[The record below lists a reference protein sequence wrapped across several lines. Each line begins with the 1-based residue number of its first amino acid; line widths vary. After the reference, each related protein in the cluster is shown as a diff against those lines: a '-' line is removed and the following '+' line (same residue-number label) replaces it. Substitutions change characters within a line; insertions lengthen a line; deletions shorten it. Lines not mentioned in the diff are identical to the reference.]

1 MNISK
6 INLVN
11 FRNYSKLSINLGQNM
26 NIFIGNNAQGK
37 TNILE
42 SIMFLAL
49 TKSPRVFNESDLIKY
64 GLSKAIVKGKVKDN
78 NSIKEMEIS
87 LEKGINVKYVL
98 DGKTVGMASFV
109 TNGGYAGLIM
119 DVVVLKEYRGK
130 GYGTIL
136 IESILNYIKSDLEDN
151 EEMMIQLLSAPGKQ
165 DFYSKFGFKVKKEIA
180 EDGMYMWLR
189 KE

>member
-1 MNISK
+1 MIEYNKLTFEEYKMLLNDVGWKLPSER
-6 INLVN
+6 LV
-11 FRNYSKLSINLGQNM
+11 K
-26 NIFIGNNAQGK
+26 
-37 TNILE
+37 
-42 SIMFLAL
+42 
-49 TKSPRVFNESDLIKY
+49 
-64 GLSKAIVKGKVKDN
+64 
-78 NSIKEMEIS
+78 IS

-98 DGKTVGMASFV
+98 DSKTVGMASFV

-136 IESILNYIKSDLEDN
+136 IESILNYIKKNLEND

>member
-1 MNISK
+1 MIEYNKLTFEEYKMLLNDVGWKLPSER
-6 INLVN
+6 LV
-11 FRNYSKLSINLGQNM
+11 K
-26 NIFIGNNAQGK
+26 
-37 TNILE
+37 
-42 SIMFLAL
+42 
-49 TKSPRVFNESDLIKY
+49 
-64 GLSKAIVKGKVKDN
+64 
-78 NSIKEMEIS
+78 IS

-98 DGKTVGMASFV
+98 DSKTVGMASFV

-136 IESILNYIKSDLEDN
+136 IESILNYIKKNLEND

-165 DFYSKFGFKVKKEIA
+165 NFYSKFGFKVKKEIA

>member
-1 MNISK
+1 MIEYNKLTFEEYKMLLNDVGWKLPSER
-6 INLVN
+6 LV
-11 FRNYSKLSINLGQNM
+11 K
-26 NIFIGNNAQGK
+26 
-37 TNILE
+37 
-42 SIMFLAL
+42 
-49 TKSPRVFNESDLIKY
+49 
-64 GLSKAIVKGKVKDN
+64 
-78 NSIKEMEIS
+78 IS

-98 DGKTVGMASFV
+98 DGKTVSMASFV

>member
-1 MNISK
+1 MIEYNKLTFEEYKMLLNDVGWKLPSER
-6 INLVN
+6 LV
-11 FRNYSKLSINLGQNM
+11 K
-26 NIFIGNNAQGK
+26 
-37 TNILE
+37 
-42 SIMFLAL
+42 
-49 TKSPRVFNESDLIKY
+49 
-64 GLSKAIVKGKVKDN
+64 
-78 NSIKEMEIS
+78 IS

-98 DGKTVGMASFV
+98 DGETIGMASFV

-165 DFYSKFGFKVKKEIA
+165 DFYSKFGFKVKKVVA

>member
-1 MNISK
+1 MIEYN
-6 INLVN
+6 
-11 FRNYSKLSINLGQNM
+11 KLTFEEYKMLLNDVGWKLPSERLL
-26 NIFIGNNAQGK
+26 K
-37 TNILE
+37 
-42 SIMFLAL
+42 
-49 TKSPRVFNESDLIKY
+49 
-64 GLSKAIVKGKVKDN
+64 
-78 NSIKEMEIS
+78 IS
-87 LEKGINVKYVL
+87 LEKDINVKYVL
-98 DGKTVGMASFV
+98 DSKTVGMASFV

-119 DVVVLKEYRGK
+119 DVVVLKEHRGK

>member
-1 MNISK
+1 MIEYNKLTFEEYKMLLNDVGWKLPSER
-6 INLVN
+6 LV
-11 FRNYSKLSINLGQNM
+11 K
-26 NIFIGNNAQGK
+26 
-37 TNILE
+37 
-42 SIMFLAL
+42 
-49 TKSPRVFNESDLIKY
+49 
-64 GLSKAIVKGKVKDN
+64 
-78 NSIKEMEIS
+78 IS

-98 DGKTVGMASFV
+98 DCKTVGMASFV

>member
-1 MNISK
+1 MIEYNKLTFEEYKMLLNDVGWKLPSER
-6 INLVN
+6 LV
-11 FRNYSKLSINLGQNM
+11 K
-26 NIFIGNNAQGK
+26 
-37 TNILE
+37 
-42 SIMFLAL
+42 
-49 TKSPRVFNESDLIKY
+49 
-64 GLSKAIVKGKVKDN
+64 
-78 NSIKEMEIS
+78 IS

-98 DGKTVGMASFV
+98 DGKTVGMACFV